1 MIPIRQN
8 RVRVVDRIR
17 RLPLGEPVSLTLTMD
32 EEWSPRIQGDIVVGD
47 DVLAALARPGGDLK
61 LGQLQADVLALELST
76 QYRERFAL
84 AALTA
89 KVGGSVKR
97 ATTRWKG
104 KPGAVTGEFGRP
116 WNPGERI
123 EPLSSA
129 TAKWGGKTKR
139 VTQTFAP
146 RVGVREITRALRVPG
161 GSYLIPPTDTMFVQL
176 RIRKYQPNPE
186 TGTTT
191 LTLASE
197 EVRLHDFRR
206 TYPAVWVNPFVYLR
220 DLVAWMI
227 AELAVV
233 ASFAQVLELAHG
245 KDVRIESG
253 QEWEPGMTAWEFLHP
268 ILEAVDWTFYAD
280 EVGRYRLEPRTPS
293 AASVQLDPELNL
305 IKTEYVD
312 DRAGDFYDGAV
323 IEYTDADPL
332 NMAQRFDSYAP
343 WATRIAH
350 ETRPGIKT
358 MPGAARAFVER
369 AQTRGKSGSAEALTL
384 LPLRPGQRIATYM
397 GVREANGETF
407 PYFHYGTIRALT
419 HNLPAGEMSISLRDI
434 IT

>member
-1 MIPIRQN
+1 
-8 RVRVVDRIR
+8 
-17 RLPLGEPVSLTLTMD
+17 
-32 EEWSPRIQGDIVVGD
+32 
-47 DVLAALARPGGDLK
+47 
-61 LGQLQADVLALELST
+61 
-76 QYRERFAL
+76 
-84 AALTA
+84 
-89 KVGGSVKR
+89 
-97 ATTRWKG
+97 
-104 KPGAVTGEFGRP
+104 
-116 WNPGERI
+116 
-123 EPLSSA
+123 
-129 TAKWGGKTKR
+129 
-139 VTQTFAP
+139 
-146 RVGVREITRALRVPG
+146 
-161 GSYLIPPTDTMFVQL
+161 
-176 RIRKYQPNPE
+176 
-186 TGTTT
+186 
-191 LTLASE
+191 
-197 EVRLHDFRR
+197 
-206 TYPAVWVNPFVYLR
+206 
-220 DLVAWMI
+220 
-227 AELAVV
+227 
-233 ASFAQVLELAHG
+233 
-245 KDVRIESG
+245 
-253 QEWEPGMTAWEFLHP
+253 MTAWEFLHP